1 MTARPALRTF
11 VAVGVVILLA
21 AITGLVF
28 VNRKQTL
35 PSLEKLDDHPL
46 YVMRYTGDYG
56 FQEYLKTGAR
66 PQASAPS
73 AQNPD
78 WACTC
83 FSALNPAGDPLYG
96 RNFDWDNDPILV
108 LLTDSPDGYASI
120 TTVDVKYL
128 GITRDALTDQDRQ
141 RLLGA
146 PYLPF
151 DGMNEYGLVV
161 GMMAVDAEPPRDPGK
176 VTIGSLEAIR
186 LMLDYAK
193 TVDEAVSLIGQYNID
208 FTSGPGL
215 HYLVSDRGGH
225 SALIEFTGGKMI
237 VLRSETPWQV
247 STNFIITGKSAD
259 EARSSC
265 TRYAAAS
272 RRLEETRGRLTM
284 DEALGLLRDV
294 SQPSTLWSVVYNM
307 HSGET
312 KFTVRRDYE
321 QKYTFQMKM
330 K

>member
-1 MTARPALRTF
+1 MTARPARRIFIT
-11 VAVGVVILLA
+11 GGMVILLA

-28 VNRKQTL
+28 MNRAQTP

-66 PQASAPS
+66 PQASAPG

-83 FSALNPAGDPLYG
+83 FSALNAAGDPLYG

-108 LLTDSPDGYASI
+108 LFTDSSDGYASI

-141 RLLGA
+141 RLLSA

-161 GMMAVDAEPPRDPGK
+161 GMMAVDADPPYDPGK
-176 VTIGSLEAIR
+176 VTIGSLAAIR
-186 LMLDYAK
+186 LLLDYAK
-193 TVDEAVSLIGQYNID
+193 TVDEALNLIGQYNIN
-208 FTSGPGL
+208 FEGGPGL
-215 HYLVSDRGGH
+215 HYLVSDR
-225 SALIEFTGGKMI
+225 TGQSKE
-237 VLRSETPWQV
+237 LRTAV
-247 STNFIITGKSAD
+247 
-259 EARSSC
+259 
-265 TRYAAAS
+265 
-272 RRLEETRGRLTM
+272 
-284 DEALGLLRDV
+284 
-294 SQPSTLWSVVYNM
+294 
-307 HSGET
+307 
-312 KFTVRRDYE
+312 
-321 QKYTFQMKM
+321 
-330 K
+330 